1 MKGECSLDEFQ
12 FLKKFY
18 ESINNE
24 NIRNSIKNDLDYS
37 IKRARSSKR
46 LYLVCSITTS
56 ITAAVILVLNALSTP
71 SIFKTLVAIMSALS
85 MLSSSLI
92 VTLQCYPN
100 WIRYRKSAENMKR
113 EGKDFIAKIS
123 PYNEDDAKK
132 NERILYTQCSN
143 IAKHELGEYIKQNK
157 DKKDAIIVDSSLQ
170 ESNEKPID

>member
-1 MKGECSLDEFQ
+1 MNELQ
-12 FLKKFY
+12 FINKFY
-18 ESINNE
+18 ASINNL
-24 NIRNSIKNDLDYS
+24 NIRDGIKNDLDYS

-46 LYLVCSITTS
+46 LYLTCSITTS

-71 SIFKTLVAIMSALS
+71 SIFKTLVSIMSALS

-123 PYNEDDAKK
+123 PYNEDDAEK
-132 NERILYTQCSN
+132 NERILYMRCSD
-143 IAKHELGEYIKQNK
+143 IAKHELGEYIKQNEMNK
-157 DKKDAIIVDSSLQ
+157 DNTKVESSVQ
-170 ESNEKPID
+170 EVNEKSVVI